1 MGASLADGP
10 SVALGAGHREW
21 LAALYEAH
29 FPAVFRLC
37 SRVLRNPDD
46 AADASQEVFLV
57 AANSLE
63 RNATAARA
71 RAWLLTVARN
81 HCLNLLRRRQRLGR
95 ALVTLGGGSGGD
107 PDPQTAV
114 VDRDFVDGVLRKLS
128 VRERQALWQSA
139 VEHRPLADIA
149 GRLRLSYMAA
159 AQVVHRARRHAV
171 QVAGRVAIVVGLF
184 RLGRAARRLPAITIK
199 LLSGTEPTGEG
210 SVLVA
215 HRLLLAA
222 AVPLIVVAS
231 QASSSNSTGKTAPPR
246 AAAAVTQLVQAPA
259 AVLSRSG
266 AGAARSGATGANPA
280 SSAATSIANSV
291 VSRAAQTTPQLPGV
305 NVPGMPSVPG
315 LIPTPPPLPKLP

>member
-81 HCLNLLRRRQRLGR
+81 HCLDLLRRRQRLGR

-128 VRERQALWQSA
+128 VL
-139 VEHRPLADIA
+139 VHPGHFYDFYAD
-149 GRLRLSYMAA
+149 GY
-159 AQVVHRARRHAV
+159 
-171 QVAGRVAIVVGLF
+171 
-184 RLGRAARRLPAITIK
+184 
-199 LLSGTEPTGEG
+199 
-210 SVLVA
+210 LVIS
-215 HRLLLAA
+215 
-222 AVPLIVVAS
+222 LI
-231 QASSSNSTGKTAPPR
+231 
-246 AAAAVTQLVQAPA
+246 
-259 AVLSRSG
+259 
-266 AGAARSGATGANPA
+266 
-280 SSAATSIANSV
+280 
-291 VSRAAQTTPQLPGV
+291 
-305 NVPGMPSVPG
+305 
-315 LIPTPPPLPKLP
+315 TPPEQFREGMARVLQFLNS